1 MWKGVLPIGSVV
13 LLKGGDRKVM
23 ICGVCVTKEDDDS
36 RVFDYSGVLEDDDS
50 RVFDYSGVLYPDGL
64 EDPDKL
70 YLFNRDSIEQVFYVG
85 YMDENSEEFL
95 PQAEKMLGEK

>member
-13 LLKGGDRKVM
+13 LLKDGDRKLM
-23 ICGVCVTKEDDDS
+23 ICGVCVTKEDVDS
-36 RVFDYSGVLEDDDS
+36 RM
-50 RVFDYSGVLYPDGL
+50 FDYSGVLYPDGL
-64 EDPDKL
+64 EDLDKL

-95 PQAEKMLGEK
+95 PKAEKMLGEK

>member
-36 RVFDYSGVLEDDDS
+36 RVFDYSGVL
-50 RVFDYSGVLYPDGL
+50 YPDGL

-70 YLFNRDSIEQVFYVG
+70 
-85 YMDENSEEFL
+85 
-95 PQAEKMLGEK
+95 

>member
-13 LLKGGDRKVM
+13 LLKDGDRKLM

-36 RVFDYSGVLEDDDS
+36 RVFDYSGVL
-50 RVFDYSGVLYPDGL
+50 YPDGL
-64 EDPDKL
+64 EDLDKL

-85 YMDENSEEFL
+85 YMDENSEDFL
-95 PQAEKMLGEK
+95 PKAEKMLGER

>member
-36 RVFDYSGVLEDDDS
+36 RVFDYSGVL
-50 RVFDYSGVLYPDGL
+50 YPDGL
-64 EDPDKL
+64 EYPDKL

>member
-23 ICGVCVTKEDDDS
+23 ICGGCVTK
-36 RVFDYSGVLEDDDS
+36 EDDDS